1 MIQSLGES
9 LPCNLA
15 STIRFQPKLLL
26 IHKDCYAGMC
36 FHFNTVSRDVGA
48 TWKLPPLKLM
58 WMDGIYPIRVL
69 GLVVESF
76 VIPMR
81 ELLNVFPSIQAIAM
95 CSLQRCTI

>member
-1 MIQSLGES
+1 
-9 LPCNLA
+9 
-15 STIRFQPKLLL
+15 
-26 IHKDCYAGMC
+26 MC

-81 ELLNVFPSIQAIAM
+81 ELLNVFPSI
-95 CSLQRCTI
+95 